1 MATMPQEPAQA
12 PDALTLT
19 HPAAG
24 SHLIVPWAVSLG
36 DDCQQALAAFDD
48 AKAFP
53 NLQRLLQALP
63 QAQWLRGD
71 EYDPTPPHERV
82 LAQCM
87 GWPQGQAPWAAIQA
101 QADGLNP
108 QAGQAWGLITPCH
121 WLMGH
126 DHLTLIHPDELRLG
140 ESESRAVFEA
150 IAPLF
155 EEEGWALHWGHPTRW
170 YAVHP
175 SLADLPTASL
185 DRLLG
190 RNPDL
195 WMPEHPQAR
204 LIKRLQAETQMLLYQ
219 HPVNEGRE
227 ARGQLTVNSF
237 WISGNGSVP
246 VDVTRLAQRPAGL
259 QLADAPRQAL
269 LKGDLPG
276 WQQAWQAL
284 EAGPLQAL
292 AQMAEAGQ
300 AVQLTLCGERHAVTL
315 SSAAPQG
322 WLGRTLGKLKQ
333 GLQGADASQ
342 PSKLLQQL

>member
-1 MATMPQEPAQA
+1 MTTMPQEPAQA
-12 PDALTLT
+12 PDSHALRL
-19 HPAAG
+19 PAVG
-24 SHLIVPWAVSLG
+24 LHLIVPWAVSLG
-36 DDCQQALAAFDD
+36 DDCQQALAAFDNAQD
-48 AKAFP
+48 FAH
-53 NLQRLLQALP
+53 LQRLLQALP
-63 QAQWLRGD
+63 QAQWQRGD

-82 LAQCM
+82 LAQGM

-101 QADGLNP
+101 QADGLQP

-126 DHLTLIHPDELRLG
+126 DHLTLIHPDELHLG
-140 ESESRAVFEA
+140 EAESRALFEA
-150 IAPLF
+150 VRPLF
-155 EEEGWALHWGHPTRW
+155 EDEGWSLQWGQPTRW

-175 SLADLPTASL
+175 SLAELPTASL

-227 ARGQLTVNSF
+227 GRGQLTVNSF
-237 WISGNGSVP
+237 WISGNGTVP
-246 VDVTRLAQRPAGL
+246 ADVARLAQRPTGL

-269 LKGDLPG
+269 LKGDLAG

-284 EAGPLQAL
+284 EAGPLKTL
-292 AQMAEAGQ
+292 AQQAEAGQ
-300 AVQLTLCGERHAVTL
+300 TVQLTLCGERHAVTL
-315 SSAAPQG
+315 SAPLKKG
-322 WLGRTLGKLKQ
+322 WLQRTLGKLKH
-333 GLQGADASQ
+333 GFQ
-342 PSKLLQQL
+342 PARSALTSSLLQQL

>member
-1 MATMPQEPAQA
+1 MPQEPV
-12 PDALTLT
+12 
-19 HPAAG
+19 PAAASPATAPAAPEG
-24 SHLIVPWAVSLG
+24 PHLLVPWATSLG
-36 DDCQQALAAFDD
+36 EDCQQALAQLDD
-48 AKAFP
+48 AQAFP
-53 NLQRLLQALP
+53 HLHQLLQALP
-63 QAQWLRGD
+63 QADWLRGD

-82 LAQCM
+82 LAQLM

-101 QADGLNP
+101 QADGLSP

-126 DHLTLIHPDELRLG
+126 DHLTLIHPDELCLG
-140 ESESRAVFEA
+140 EAESRAVFKA

-155 EEEGWALHWGHPTRW
+155 EDEGWALHWGHPTRW

-227 ARGQLTVNSF
+227 AQGQLTVNSF
-237 WISGNGSVP
+237 WISGCGAVP
-246 VDVTRLAQRPAGL
+246 ADPRLLSQRPASL
-259 QLADAPRQAL
+259 QLADGPRQAL
-269 LKGDLPG
+269 LKGELAA
-276 WQQAWQAL
+276 WLQAWQAL
-284 EAGPLQAL
+284 DAGPLKTL
-292 AQMAEAGQ
+292 AQQAQAGQ
-300 AVQLTLCGERHAVTL
+300 ALRLTLCGERHAVTL
-315 SSAAPQG
+315 RSAAPQG
-322 WLGRTLGKLKQ
+322 WLQRTLGKLTQ
-333 GLQGADASQ
+333 GWQTAAQ
-342 PSKLLQQL
+342 ARPSALLGQL